1 MRDERMETIEEKGLI
16 RTARVVS
23 AVFTPFSIPFLA
35 FLVLLFCTYLR
46 MMPLTYKLL
55 VLGVVYCF
63 TIFLPTL
70 TIFLF
75 RKLNGFSLRE
85 MVERRK
91 RYVPFLLTITSYAF
105 GLAMMY
111 RMRLPWY
118 MINIIW
124 ASLVIMVICVVVNLR
139 WKLSEHMAGA
149 GAVIGGVVVFSS
161 LFNYNPV
168 WWLCFFIL
176 VSGLLGSARIIL
188 RHHTLGEVLGGFLV
202 GLGCSI
208 LIIDPFYGVMTRILI
223 NSIIH

>member
-1 MRDERMETIEEKGLI
+1 METKEEKRLMQLS
-16 RTARVVS
+16 RVVS
-23 AVFTPFSIPFLA
+23 AVFTPFSIPLLA
-35 FLVLLFCTYLR
+35 YLVLFFFTYLH
-46 MMPLTYKLL
+46 MMPLTYKVI
-55 VLGVVYCF
+55 VLAVAYVF

-70 TIFLF
+70 TIFFF
-75 RKLNGFSLRE
+75 RKLNGFNRRDLL
-85 MVERRK
+85 ERKR

-105 GLAMMY
+105 GLVLMY

-118 MINIIW
+118 MVNILW
-124 ASLVIMVICVVVNLR
+124 AALVIMVICVVLNLK

-188 RHHTLGEVLGGFLV
+188 RHHTLGEVLGGFAV
-202 GLGCSI
+202 GLVCA
-208 LIIDPFYGVMTRILI
+208 LLVLDPFYGVMIRMFI
-223 NSIIH
+223 NSITH